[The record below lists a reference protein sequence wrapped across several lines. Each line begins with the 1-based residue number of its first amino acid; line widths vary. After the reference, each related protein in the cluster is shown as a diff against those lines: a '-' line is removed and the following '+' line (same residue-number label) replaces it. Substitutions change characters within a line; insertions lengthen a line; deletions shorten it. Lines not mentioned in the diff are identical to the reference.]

1 MREGCLLSPLLF
13 LLAVDWIM
21 RHATISRRNGIQ
33 WTLLEQLDDL
43 DFADDI
49 ALLSHNQ
56 QQMQEK
62 LTQVEKRAAE
72 TGLIISTKKTKVLKA
87 NTNNQTNLNVNSTAL
102 EEVDNF
108 TYLSSVVDK
117 TGGSKLDIKT
127 RIGKAR
133 TTFRMIETIWR
144 TETISLNTKI
154 RLFNSNV
161 KTIL

>member
-1 MREGCLLSPLLF
+1 MRQ
-13 LLAVDWIM
+13 
-21 RHATISRRNGIQ
+21 ATINRKNGIQ